1 MGGAIPIILVK
12 IFKILR
18 ILISKCNNFRYFLYL
33 YSVLHLVNHLCILKT
48 VSVPECC
55 LEEFHSLLCTIVNKC
70 HLLLPVVYDY
80 TENLESKE
88 AMYYLNYRPVA
99 RGVLGVLKT
108 PPPPNFQM

>member
-1 MGGAIPIILVK
+1 MLQ
-12 IFKILR
+12 
-18 ILISKCNNFRYFLYL
+18 
-33 YSVLHLVNHLCILKT
+33 LVNHLCILKT

-108 PPPPNFQM
+108 DSLYMCIVLIQHYAHIQAVNMI